1 VYLDDLHV
9 LAKSYERCSEG
20 IKFVRDTM
28 KKAGIVEAK
37 HKFQPPTQRGKFLG
51 LINNLAVLKYEIPED
66 KLASILTFID
76 ELLQPEVVFVPT
88 RRVASLYGKISA
100 CRLATGPIMRLLTR
114 TGQAYYSA
122 DGREDWDGNTDVRP
136 FKAELQRLKELLP
149 SLSSYNMFGREET
162 VAIDT
167 VVASDASGVGFG
179 LVKVNCGGFKEH
191 VSHEGPCSHFLSKR
205 FFTKEER
212 VSSSGM
218 REILALRGA
227 YEKGDLD
234 GMVGKSILHLTDSAV
249 VEAVMRIG
257 SPVPEL
263 QREAIAI
270 FNACKEKGIH
280 LRVEWRPRKDMRMVE
295 ADLASRMFDVDDFG
309 CSEKDFD
316 IIKSWAGFPLKFD
329 LFASHSNAK
338 CENFAVRFAEISR
351 RDFVNVRFRSELG
364 GFG

>member
-1 VYLDDLHV
+1 MASGYYHLKINADFRDLFGFEWQGQYYHWVCCFLGLRDLVLEFTKFVQPLLAHARAHGHQASGYLDDLHV
-9 LAKSYERCSEG
+9 LAKSYVKCSEG
-20 IKFVRDTM
+20 IEFVRDTM

-51 LINNLAVLKYEIPED
+51 LINNLADLKYEIPEE
-66 KLASILTFID
+66 KLASILTFIED
-76 ELLQPEVVFVPT
+76 LLLPNVAFVPT
-88 RRVASLYGKISA
+88 RRVASLYGKIAA
-100 CRLATGPIMRLLTR
+100 CRLATGPVMRLLTR

-122 DGREDWDGNTDVRP
+122 DGRNDWDGNTDVRP
-136 FKAELQRLKELLP
+136 FKNELRRLKELLP

-191 VSHEGPCSHFLSKR
+191 VNHEGPCSHFLSKR

-234 GMVGKSILHLTDSAV
+234 GMVGKSVLHLTDSAV

-257 SPVPEL
+257 SPVPECRGRRSRSSTL
-263 QREAIAI
+263 ARRKAYT
-270 FNACKEKGIH
+270 
-280 LRVEWRPRKDMRMVE
+280 LEW
-295 ADLASRMFDVDDFG
+295 S
-309 CSEKDFD
+309 
-316 IIKSWAGFPLKFD
+316 
-329 LFASHSNAK
+329 
-338 CENFAVRFAEISR
+338 
-351 RDFVNVRFRSELG
+351 G
-364 GFG
+364 GRGRT